1 LTQFC
6 ACNSTIET
14 LSRKIISPKRKDFPY
29 SFWPKPTV
37 LLATLCAVGT
47 KYSMSRFLDYA
58 TVTPFLIGV
67 LVALSIAVVIYQ
79 FRIFKLRLDFQR
91 QIKEATKRSVEQSR
105 STLKGQIAEQMAPV
119 LPGFSYLPA
128 DARFLGDPIDYVVFN
143 GRTSLANNGTG
154 EQEIEIVLLEVKY
167 GQSKLTPVQR
177 TIAKAVEEGRVRFEV
192 AQIGEDGIVAV
203 KAPTLG
209 RQKDVDL

>member
-14 LSRKIISPKRKDFPY
+14 LSRKIISPKRKDFSS
-29 SFWPKPTV
+29 SFRPNPTV
-37 LLATLCAVGT
+37 LLATVCAVGT
-47 KYSMSRFLDYA
+47 KYGMSRFLDYA
-58 TVTPFLIGV
+58 TVAPFLIGA
-67 LVALSIAVVIYQ
+67 LVALFLAVVIYQ

-91 QIKEATKRSVEQSR
+91 QIKEATKRSVDQSR

-128 DARFLGDPIDYVVFN
+128 DARFLGEPIDYVVFN
-143 GRTSLANNGTG
+143 GRTNLANNGTG
-154 EQEIEIVLLEVKY
+154 EQELEIILLEVKH

-177 TIAKAVEEGRVRFEV
+177 AIAKAVEEGRVRFEV
-192 AQIGEDGIVAV
+192 AQIGEDGIVTV

-209 RQKDVDL
+209 RQKEIEL

>member
-1 LTQFC
+1 LNLPFSNLQD
-6 ACNSTIET
+6 STFN
-14 LSRKIISPKRKDFPY
+14 LQQ
-29 SFWPKPTV
+29 
-37 LLATLCAVGT
+37 
-47 KYSMSRFLDYA
+47 YSMSRYLDSTTAPFFIGALAALFL
-58 TVTPFLIGV
+58 
-67 LVALSIAVVIYQ
+67 AVVIYQ
-79 FRIFKLRLDFQR
+79 FRILKLKLDFQR
-91 QIKEATKRSVEQSR
+91 QIKEATKRSVDQSR

-143 GRTSLANNGTG
+143 GRTNLANNGSG
-154 EQEIEIVLLEVKY
+154 AQELEIILLEVKH

-177 TIAKAVEEGRVRFEV
+177 AIAAAVEQGRVRFEV
-192 AQIGEDGIVAV
+192 AHIDEDGIVMT